1 MIQAKN
7 LTKRYGPTLAVS
19 NISFHIKRGE
29 IVGFLGPNGAG
40 KTTTIR
46 MLTCFLPPSSGMA
59 RVAGHDCFTDSLKV
73 RQQIGYLPESVPL
86 YTEMRVCEYL
96 HFRARLRRIPRGERR
111 AAVDRAVQ
119 LCGVTDF
126 VKRPIGQLSKGMR
139 QRVGLA
145 ETLVHRPAVLILD
158 EPTIG
163 LDPAQIRE
171 VRKLIKQLSEDHTI
185 LFSSHILPEVEALCE
200 RIMIIAGGRIVASGS
215 PSELRDRIASGSRL
229 IVEVRGPQSEIREG
243 LGQVDGVGEVR
254 GELVDGWGHLTIEVK
269 AGHDVREQIV
279 RLVSQRGWGLR
290 ELRREVASL
299 EDFFVQIT
307 AEQNLRRGE

>member
-7 LTKRYGPTLAVS
+7 LTKWYGATLAVS

-59 RVAGHDCFTDSLKV
+59 KVAGHDCFSDSLKV

-96 HFRARLRRIPRGERR
+96 HFRARLRKIPRGERR

-126 VKRPIGQLSKGMR
+126 ANRPIGQLSKGMR

-163 LDPAQIRE
+163 LDPTQIRE

-200 RIMIIAGGRIVASGS
+200 RIMIIAGGQIVASGS
-215 PSELRDRIASGSRL
+215 PAELRDRIASGSRL

-279 RLVSQRGWGLR
+279 RLVSQRGWGMR

>member
-1 MIQAKN
+1 M
-7 LTKRYGPTLAVS
+7 
-19 NISFHIKRGE
+19 
-29 IVGFLGPNGAG
+29 
-40 KTTTIR
+40 
-46 MLTCFLPPSSGMA
+46 
-59 RVAGHDCFTDSLKV
+59 KV

-86 YTEMRVCEYL
+86 YTEMRVREYL

-111 AAVDRAVQ
+111 AAVDRGVQ

-126 VKRPIGQLSKGMR
+126 VDRPIGQLSKGMR

-163 LDPAQIRE
+163 LDPTQIRE
-171 VRKLIKQLSEDHTI
+171 VRKLIKQLSEEHTI

-200 RIMIIAGGRIVASGS
+200 RIMIIAGGQIVASGS
-215 PSELRDRIASGSRL
+215 PAELRDRIAAGSRL
-229 IVEVRGPQSEIREG
+229 IAEVRGPQSEIREG
-243 LGQVDGVGEVR
+243 LRQVDGVGDVR
-254 GELVDGWGHLTIEVK
+254 GELVDGWCHLTIEVK
-269 AGHDVREQIV
+269 PGHDVREQIV
-279 RLVSQRGWGLR
+279 RLVSQRGWGMR